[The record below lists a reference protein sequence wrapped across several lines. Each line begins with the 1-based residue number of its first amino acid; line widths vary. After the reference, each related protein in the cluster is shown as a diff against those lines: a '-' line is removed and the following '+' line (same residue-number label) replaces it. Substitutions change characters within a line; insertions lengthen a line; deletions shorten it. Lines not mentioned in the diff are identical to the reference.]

1 MMQCLS
7 LKTSSAAST
16 THSPPPNN
24 GDYNCPP
31 ASQAGNSADGTPRSS
46 AQPSPT
52 VNLTREYTLAVQTN
66 SYNEMWSRIH
76 NDETQIE
83 EIHDHHNEED
93 ANRLHMTQVLQP
105 NRECVEEA
113 LRDAK
118 PNTLTRLVSTYFVN
132 SENTTQLC
140 ILLQQSVY
148 RARALYGPLHKLLD
162 VIPTDSES
170 LSQSQCDCAFDV
182 FLQFD
187 HDDNPFPCPESHNF
201 NEMQQ
206 CFSELKQQLERRICK
221 SRSRIHLVRR
231 ATFGSALCVIGSV
244 VAVVVS
250 AVGIA
255 SHAFVAIA
263 ATPICTLPCLPRR
276 LTKKE
281 LARVEQLDSA
291 SRGTYVLNNQLAT
304 LERRVARLY
313 DAVECDKHL
322 IQIGLESGKDL
333 HPISEVLKQ
342 LKKNHLNFIEQLKDL
357 EEHICLCCNA
367 VNRARGLLLHEIH
380 RHQISNS

>member
-52 VNLTREYTLAVQTN
+52 VNLSREYTLAVQTN

-76 NDETQIE
+76 NDESQIE

-93 ANRLHMTQVLQP
+93 AYRLHMTQVLQP

-113 LRDAK
+113 LRDVK
-118 PNTLTRLVSTYFVN
+118 PNTLTPLVRTYFVN
-132 SENTTQLC
+132 SENTSQLC
-140 ILLQQSVY
+140 ILLQHSVY

-162 VIPTDSES
+162 VLPTDSES

-187 HDDNPFPCPESHNF
+187 RVGNPFPSPESHNF

-206 CFSELKQQLERRICK
+206 CFSELKQQLERRIRK

-231 ATFGSALCVIGSV
+231 ATFGSV

-250 AVGIA
+250 AVRIA
-255 SHAFVAIA
+255 SHAFVSIA
-263 ATPICTLPCLPRR
+263 ATPTRTLPCLPRR

-304 LERRVARLY
+304 LERRVTRLY
-313 DAVECDKHL
+313 DAVQCDKEL
-322 IQIGLESGKDL
+322 IKIGSESGKDL
-333 HPISEVLKQ
+333 HPISVVLKQ

-367 VNRARGLLLHEIH
+367 VNRARDLVLHEIQ